1 MPIYMKINLCSAMKK
16 VLRTP
21 SPNAHLSK
29 LERCG
34 PAELLG
40 IFETCLKTG
49 SQKTPFGS
57 LPEIWGRLFSE
68 LFLSPE
74 ELVDEMQRGEYR
86 FSKEHE
92 RMLRKFIRA
101 DCANGGVFVMKVIK
115 TGGKM
120 DRAALIM
127 IADPEDLA
135 ELESD
140 GKMALHH
147 LLEVCDRRVR
157 PVLIRRAGKRLQL
170 FDRRDIPLIF
180 SVFALCDLGGEDLDA
195 ITSVF
200 SDDDLKTIMSRNRN
214 GRTAFEVFTNVSTMI
229 RRYYAW
235 DRNDIMERNAFYIP
249 AAKDMKKEE
258 DEKPA
263 RVKIVSHLPKK
274 NNPQ

>member
-1 MPIYMKINLCSAMKK
+1 MKINLSSAMKK

-34 PAELLG
+34 SAELLG
-40 IFETCLKTG
+40 IFETCLRTG
-49 SQKTPFGS
+49 SHKSPYGP
-57 LPEIWGRLFSE
+57 LPEVWGRLFSE

-74 ELVDEMQRGEYR
+74 ELIDEMQRGEYR
-86 FSKEHE
+86 FSTDHE
-92 RMLRKFIRA
+92 RMLREFIRA
-101 DCANGGVFVMKVIK
+101 DCATGGSFIMKVIK

-127 IADPEDLA
+127 IADPEDLVGF
-135 ELESD
+135 EYD

-147 LLEVCDRRVR
+147 LMEICDKRVR
-157 PVLIRRAGKRLQL
+157 PVLLRRAGKRLQI

-180 SVFALCDLGGEDLDA
+180 SVFGLCDLGVDDLDA

-200 SDDDLKTIMSRNRN
+200 SDDELKNIMGRKRN

-229 RRYYAW
+229 RRYNSW
-235 DRNDIMERNAFYIP
+235 DRNEIMERNAFYIP

-263 RVKIVSHLPKK
+263 HINIVSRLPKK
-274 NNPQ
+274 NSPQ